1 MFDVDCQKLSFSS
14 ELAQFLQR
22 LLLEM
27 SSNLQPSRGEG
38 KADDVKVTGLVGL
51 SEARAEF
58 LFSRAK
64 QLYELGGNYSV
75 ISEKV
80 VTTTL
85 KAISFAT
92 ENSEHYLFLATV
104 YLDSFDLSSSLH
116 CLRYA
121 VKINPKDPIAIE
133 RIGEVLFL
141 IGQEILIE
149 ALKLQKMEKHGEIEM
164 ISKARAYFEE
174 CILYDAT
181 KKKFWIC
188 KCLCHIHCGHN
199 EILMA
204 QEAINQAVRL
214 DEGKDAETLI
224 LRSKILFSQNL
235 ISQGEEIRKLT
246 AQFSFSNTLSYTP
259 SVFLLQNPL
268 YVVRI
273 TIILIPTNI
282 VSNVLHS

>member
-1 MFDVDCQKLSFSS
+1 M
-14 ELAQFLQR
+14 
-22 LLLEM
+22 
-27 SSNLQPSRGEG
+27 NNTLQPTKGEG
-38 KADDVKVTGLVGL
+38 KADDAKANGLLGV

-75 ISEKV
+75 ILEKV

-104 YLDSFDLSSSLH
+104 YLDAFDLSSSLH

-121 VKINPKDPIAIE
+121 VKINPKDPVANE
-133 RIGEVLFL
+133 RIAGVLFL
-141 IGQEILIE
+141 VGQEILIE
-149 ALKLQKMEKHGEIEM
+149 ALKLQRKEKQGEIEM

-181 KKKFWIC
+181 NKKFWVF
-188 KCLCHIHCGHN
+188 KCLCHIHCGYN

-214 DEGKDAETLI
+214 DKGEDAETLI
-224 LRSKILFSQNL
+224 LKSKILCSQNL
-235 ISQGEEIRKLT
+235 ISQGEDMR
-246 AQFSFSNTLSYTP
+246 
-259 SVFLLQNPL
+259 VFLLSCTPS
-268 YVVRI
+268 RFCF
-273 TIILIPTNI
+273 
-282 VSNVLHS
+282 S